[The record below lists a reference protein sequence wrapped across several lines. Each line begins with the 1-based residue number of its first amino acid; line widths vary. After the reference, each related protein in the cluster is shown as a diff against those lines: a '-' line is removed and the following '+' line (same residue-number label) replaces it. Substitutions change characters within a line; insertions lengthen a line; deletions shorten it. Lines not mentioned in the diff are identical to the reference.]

1 MAFAGLV
8 SLPDKQFEYLVENM
22 PNYIKAQELPS
33 EWIARDQIRKVVA
46 TTLRREKIQLL
57 LQGYHGL
64 EIQLSQDSTSN
75 ANKEKT
81 SARKRKRLEGK
92 HTPSTNQGPGTGEMQ
107 TGGPETDQLQT
118 VQTGRKIDYRC
129 SEALISLMPL
139 LGDPLFDAVAAS
151 NQWI

>member
-57 LQGYHGL
+57 LQGKFSLRYF
-64 EIQLSQDSTSN
+64 S
-75 ANKEKT
+75 
-81 SARKRKRLEGK
+81 KRVLKKWTRLPRSRDTIK
-92 HTPSTNQGPGTGEMQ
+92 SRFH
-107 TGGPETDQLQT
+107 
-118 VQTGRKIDYRC
+118 
-129 SEALISLMPL
+129 
-139 LGDPLFDAVAAS
+139 F
-151 NQWI
+151 